1 MNKTIRKAAAA
12 AIATTMTGNFAV
24 TAFAEGEVETPVTPE
39 TQPAEQAADLSTK
52 DSAAQAV
59 EDAKAGEKEYQDAVA
74 NANQAKAD
82 LDKAETDVKNAT
94 ADASASN
101 TAADNA
107 FSSAI
112 DDASKKNN
120 EEQ

>member
-107 FSSAI
+107 FKIGRAHV
-112 DDASKKNN
+112 
-120 EEQ
+120 